1 MVTAL
6 DPACH
11 DSTDPPDAAPLTVVH
26 RVRTG
31 RRGRPRVE
39 IDPQFLS
46 AALDLRGPTGIAPE
60 IGVSARTVRRAAL
73 RAGLVQPGAPVFQS
87 RTNSNGE
94 LEVVHT
100 STAPPVSV
108 VSNEELDRLLSE
120 TLEVFPQFGRRMI
133 RGHLKSQGYRIPRDR
148 ITASYLRVHGAP
160 AIFGDRQIS
169 RKKYRVPGPMSLAHL
184 DGQHGLIRYKI
195 VIHCIID
202 GYSRFVL
209 GIRVHNN
216 NRGASVLRLLL
227 DVIALHG
234 CPSRMRG
241 DHGVE
246 NIEVAAYMERV
257 KGSGRGSFI
266 WGRSV
271 HNTRI
276 ERLWYNVTHG
286 FGKKW
291 KVFFLDLETNHG
303 LNPTRPGHIWLL
315 HHLFLASINRDALD
329 RCEAWNSHQLTVR
342 RQRERSP
349 RDLFTFRMLREGPRG
364 ISSFLAAEDEEIEDI
379 NEYGIDWE
387 ANAEPELMAHLFEN
401 NPDER
406 TNNTDP
412 FASSSTPANLSEVL
426 CEPPGCPFTPRQL
439 QLLDLRLDASVDLF
453 SRNMNVRRLVW
464 VRALQIAQ
472 EIQQGSVQ

>member
-1 MVTAL
+1 M
-6 DPACH
+6 
-11 DSTDPPDAAPLTVVH
+11 DPPDAAPLTVVH

-39 IDPQFLS
+39 IDPQFLR
-46 AALDLRGPTGIAPE
+46 AALDLRGPTGIAPKL
-60 IGVSARTVRRAAL
+60 GVSARTVRRAAL

-94 LEVVHT
+94 LEIVHT
-100 STAPPVSV
+100 STAPPVS
-108 VSNEELDRLLSE
+108 NEELDLLLSE

-169 RKKYRVPGPMSLAHL
+169 LVSL
-184 DGQHGLIRYKI
+184 DRCLIRYKI

-246 NIEVAAYMERV
+246 NIEVAEYMERV

-276 ERLWYNVTHG
+276 ERLWYDVTHG

-291 KVFFLDLETNHG
+291 KVLFLDLETNHG

-329 RCEAWNSHQLTVR
+329 WCEAWNSHQLTVR

-349 RDLFTFRMLREGPRG
+349 RDLFTFGMLREGRRG
-364 ISSFLAAEDEEIEDI
+364 ISSFLAAEDEEID
-379 NEYGIDWE
+379 EYGIDWE

-439 QLLDLRLDASVDLF
+439 QLLELRLDASVDLF